1 MLQPLQP
8 TKYGLALHT
17 TTPELGLAMSNNTGV
32 PRSGVWNLERNLSSH
47 LHQYLVE
54 FIQPQT
60 WADLAFIAV
69 AKGPGGFTGTRIGV
83 VTARTLGQQLDIP
96 VFAISTL
103 AAVAWSYVSNP
114 TPSPLPVDGEGVI
127 KGGYVPPFAKV
138 TRGDR
143 VFAVQMPAQRGQ
155 VFAAIYQPTS
165 DASGLSV
172 LFPDTVLTPEAWQE
186 KLANWNTS
194 YQLIEAKSGLAAT
207 VTSVLELAYLEW
219 QMGKRP
225 DWSEAL
231 PFYGQHPVEM

>member
-1 MLQPLQP
+1 MTTDLEQLEPK
-8 TKYGLALHT
+8 KYGLALHT
-17 TTPELGLAMSNNTGV
+17 TTPELGLASSNFTDDT
-32 PRSGVWNLERNLSSH
+32 RSGIWHLERQLSSH

-60 WADLAFIAV
+60 WANLSFIAV

-103 AAVAWSYVSNP
+103 AAVAWSVYIDHYPASL
-114 TPSPLPVDGEGVI
+114 SEHGELGI
-127 KGGYVPPFAKV
+127 KGQ
-138 TRGDR
+138 GDNI
-143 VFAVQMPAQRGQ
+143 AIQMPAQRGQ
-155 VFAAIYQPTS
+155 LFTAIYQPTP
-165 DASGLSV
+165 DACGLGA

-207 VTSVLELAYLEW
+207 VTSILELAYLEW
-219 QMGKRP
+219 QCGKRP

-231 PFYGQHPVEM
+231 PYYGQHPVEM